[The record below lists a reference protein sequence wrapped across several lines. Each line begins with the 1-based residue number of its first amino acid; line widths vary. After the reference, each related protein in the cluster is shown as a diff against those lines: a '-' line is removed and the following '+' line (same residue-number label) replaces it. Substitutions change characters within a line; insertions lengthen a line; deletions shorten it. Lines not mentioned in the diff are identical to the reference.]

1 MESRDKEFSHR
12 LSKSGCQGIC
22 FCCGVEMELVTL
34 LQGHS
39 SVEANGIKRG
49 MAVHGTD
56 LEARADGQPRA
67 ASLLIAQ
74 RSNAAAATNPC
85 QLACGWPL

>member
-1 MESRDKEFSHR
+1 MDGESWRVMESRDKEFSHR

-56 LEARADGQPRA
+56 SEARADGQP
-67 ASLLIAQ
+67 
-74 RSNAAAATNPC
+74 
-85 QLACGWPL
+85 